1 MHRGTLRS
9 HTGNRAYTLVEVL
22 VVVTVL
28 GIAGAMVVPAFSQT
42 GTLRVQ
48 GAVRMLV
55 ADLTMAQSDAIAFQK
70 GRAVVLAPSATDSA
84 YTIAEV
90 NGSNID
96 LAVDGYEHR
105 RLGGDRFGGCAIT
118 ASSLS
123 TENTLVFDELGGPV
137 TGPSSDTPANTQWIE
152 LTGSGQRFRIV
163 IEAYTGRVTVQAMP
177 TSGPEPTEGG
187 EVSGGEVSGG

>member
-105 RLGGDRFGGCAIT
+105 RLGGDASAGAPSRPRASRPRTRLSSTSSAARSRARPAIPRQT
-118 ASSLS
+118 PSGSS
-123 TENTLVFDELGGPV
+123 
-137 TGPSSDTPANTQWIE
+137 
-152 LTGSGQRFRIV
+152 
-163 IEAYTGRVTVQAMP
+163 
-177 TSGPEPTEGG
+177 
-187 EVSGGEVSGG
+187 